1 MKAKRLEEL
10 LNEQE
15 LFDGEFTQKDKELY
29 QLLFTELSDEVDVKI
44 PMNFADKVANKVMAK
59 ATLWS
64 DVKLYAFYS
73 GFFLILTTLC
83 FTFFGFDTTASGKQ
97 TQNFL
102 SGNLP
107 LIFIGT
113 LVYFVIQ
120 TLDRVFVKGRIS

>member
-1 MKAKRLEEL
+1 MKAKKLEEL

-15 LFDGEFTQKDKELY
+15 LFDGEFTQEDKDLY
-29 QLLFTELSDEVDVKI
+29 QLLFTELSDEPAVQI
-44 PMNFADKVANKVMAK
+44 PMNFADKVVNKVMAK

-73 GFFLILTTLC
+73 GFFLVLTTLC
-83 FTFFGFDTTASGKQ
+83 IAFLGFDTTASGKQ
-97 TQNFL
+97 AQNFL

-107 LIFIGT
+107 LIFTGT

-120 TLDRVFVKGRIS
+120 TLDRVLVKRR

>member
-1 MKAKRLEEL
+1 MKAKKLEEL

-15 LFDGEFTQKDKELY
+15 LFDGEFTQEDKDLY
-29 QLLFTELSDEVDVKI
+29 QLLFTELSDEPTVQI
-44 PMNFADKVANKVMAK
+44 PMNFADKVVNKVMAK

-73 GFFLILTTLC
+73 GFFLVLTTLC
-83 FTFFGFDTTASGKQ
+83 IAFLGFDTTASGKQ
-97 TQNFL
+97 AQNFL

-107 LIFIGT
+107 LIFTGT

-120 TLDRVFVKGRIS
+120 TLDRVLVKGR